1 MKKGSLIIRET
12 GQEELY
18 WIALIVI
25 TGLLWTKTEGVVGER
40 VRIALTLG
48 AASAMAVIKFTI
60 LRNRH
65 IRRVD
70 WSLDGLTLTLG
81 DKAIPLSA
89 IRSAG
94 LQPGRLNQNTMTLII
109 RAEHTVRCASLTG
122 GKELEASV
130 QGVKE
135 LGYALKAAVD
145 ARYPQE

>member
-1 MKKGSLIIRET
+1 MKKGSLILRET

-25 TGLLWTKTEGVVGER
+25 TGLLWTKTEGVLEEQG
-40 VRIALTLG
+40 RIALTLG
-48 AASAMAVIKFTI
+48 AAAVMAAAKFTI
-60 LRNRH
+60 LHARH

-70 WSLDGLTLTLG
+70 WSLDDLTLTLG
-81 DKAIPLSA
+81 DKAIPLST

-94 LQPGRLNQNTMTLII
+94 LQPGRLNQNALTLII